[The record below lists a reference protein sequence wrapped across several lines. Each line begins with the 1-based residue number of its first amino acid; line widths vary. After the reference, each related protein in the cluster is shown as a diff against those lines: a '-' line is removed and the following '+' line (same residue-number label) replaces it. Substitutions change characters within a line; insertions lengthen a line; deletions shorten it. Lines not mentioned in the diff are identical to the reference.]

1 MKKHQIVLLSILLL
15 LLAASCV
22 SVEKLVDQGKYDE
35 ALTLANRKMAGK
47 KTPNAKFITAAREA
61 LEAANDRDLRDAE
74 RLKQLGSSADW
85 TRVFRLY
92 SDIDRRQESIRPL
105 LPLVD
110 RKGNKTDF
118 KFVRVAPLL
127 SEAREQ
133 AAEQMYHRGNTLLAR
148 ARTGDKAAARAAHQ
162 AFMDTQNYLMNF
174 RNVNQLLQESED
186 LGIVYVTLEME
197 NATRAYLP
205 AGFERELLA
214 VNTNGMDSRWR
225 RFHLSPQRGLEY
237 DYRAKIVIRDVAVSP
252 ERISERTYTDE
263 KEITDGKEYV
273 LDANGNVA
281 KDSLGNDI
289 TRPKK
294 VIVRA
299 EVIEVFQTKNAI
311 VSGELLLYDA
321 RTNRQVDRR
330 SLTGEAI
337 FEHYASTFNGDR
349 RALSSD
355 SRRRIGNQPLPFP
368 TSEELILQAADHL
381 KPILQEELAASVQL
395 I

>member
-1 MKKHQIVLLSILLL
+1 MKKYKIFLLPIWLLL
-15 LLAASCV
+15 FGQACV
-22 SVEKLVDQGKYDE
+22 SVEKLVDQGNYDQ
-35 ALTLANRKMAGK
+35 ALALANRKMAGK
-47 KTPNAKFITAAREA
+47 KAPNAKFITAAREA
-61 LEAANDRDLRDAE
+61 LEAANERDLREAD

-92 SDIDRRQESIRPL
+92 SDIDRRQEQVRPL

-110 RKGNKTDF
+110 RQGNKTDF

-127 SEAREQ
+127 TEAREQ
-133 AAEQMYHRGNTLLAR
+133 AAEQMYNRGNSLLAR
-148 ARTGDKAAARAAHQ
+148 ARAGDKAAARAAHQ

-174 RNVNQLLQESED
+174 RDVQQRLQEAED

-237 DYRAKIVIRDVAVSP
+237 DYRAKIVIRNVAVSP
-252 ERISERTYTDE
+252 ERVSERTYTDE
-263 KEITDGKEYV
+263 KEITDGREYV

-299 EVIEVFQTKNAI
+299 EVIEVFQTKNA
-311 VSGELLLYDA
+311 VVTGELLLYDA
-321 RTNRQVDRR
+321 RTGRQVDRR
-330 SLTGEAI
+330 ALTGEAI

-355 SRRRIGNQPLPFP
+355 SRSRIGNQPLPFP

>member
-1 MKKHQIVLLSILLL
+1 MKKYKIFLLPIWLLL
-15 LLAASCV
+15 FGQACV
-22 SVEKLVDQGKYDE
+22 SVEKLVDQGNYDE
-35 ALTLANRKMAGK
+35 ALALANRKMAGK
-47 KTPNAKFITAAREA
+47 KAPNAKFVAAAREA
-61 LEAANDRDLRDAE
+61 LEAANDRDLREAE

-85 TRVFRLY
+85 TRVFRFY
-92 SDIDRRQESIRPL
+92 SDIDRRQEKVRPL

-110 RKGNKTDF
+110 RQGNKTDF

-127 SEAREQ
+127 TEAREQ
-133 AAEQMYHRGNTLLAR
+133 AAEQMYNRGNSLLAR

-174 RNVNQLLQESED
+174 RDVQQRLQESED

-252 ERISERTYTDE
+252 ERLSERTYTDE
-263 KEITDGKEYV
+263 KEITDGREYV

-281 KDSLGNDI
+281 KDSLGNDV

-299 EVIEVFQTKNAI
+299 DVIEVLQTKSA
-311 VSGELLLYDA
+311 VVTGELLLYDA
-321 RTNRQVDRR
+321 RTGRQVDRR
-330 SLTGEAI
+330 ALTGESI